1 MVNFDNILSIIIW
14 LPIIAGLLILLIN
27 NKYSTK
33 LAVLVGV
40 VGFALSLLLLQKFD
54 ILKHGWQFVEHYK
67 WLPELGVCYSL
78 GVDGFSVLFI
88 ALSCFVNLLVLIAGL
103 QYSKINQQYMAYFL
117 IMNGLITGVLAA
129 TNAIL
134 FYIFFEAM
142 LIPLFLIIGIWG
154 GTNRVYATIKFFL
167 YTFVGSVLFLIAII
181 YLYKMAINSGVEQM
195 KAFDIQNFYLLK
207 LTIQQ
212 QIYLFV
218 ALFVAF
224 AIKVPMV
231 PLHTWLPDAH
241 VEAPTGGSV
250 ILAAI
255 TLKIGAFA
263 MLRFL
268 LPIVPDACFLFSKII
283 IGISLVAIVYIGFI
297 AVAQKDFKKLIAY
310 SSIAHM
316 GFVTMGMFVALALI
330 RQKDFNLAASSL
342 HGSLIQMLSHGLI
355 SAALFFSAG
364 ILYDRMRTNKIKD
377 FSGVVN
383 PMPIFSGM
391 FMLFCLA
398 NVALPGTTGFVGEW
412 LVILAG
418 FKYSG
423 LVASVAATSLIL
435 SVSYTL
441 WMYKRVIFGVPS
453 AHVNFLADLNWQE
466 TLILG
471 SLAFFILLFG
481 IWPAPIFD
489 ILNNATLDL
498 IKIME

>member
-1 MVNFDNILSIIIW
+1 MKILS
-14 LPIIAGLLILLIN
+14 L
-27 NKYSTK
+27 
-33 LAVLVGV
+33 
-40 VGFALSLLLLQKFD
+40 
-54 ILKHGWQFVEHYK
+54 
-67 WLPELGVCYSL
+67 
-78 GVDGFSVLFI
+78 
-88 ALSCFVNLLVLIAGL
+88 
-103 QYSKINQQYMAYFL
+103 
-117 IMNGLITGVLAA
+117 
-129 TNAIL
+129 
-134 FYIFFEAM
+134 
-142 LIPLFLIIGIWG
+142 
-154 GTNRVYATIKFFL
+154 
-167 YTFVGSVLFLIAII
+167 
-181 YLYKMAINSGVEQM
+181 
-195 KAFDIQNFYLLK
+195 
-207 LTIQQ
+207 
-212 QIYLFV
+212 
-218 ALFVAF
+218 
-224 AIKVPMV
+224 
-231 PLHTWLPDAH
+231 
-241 VEAPTGGSV
+241 
-250 ILAAI
+250 
-255 TLKIGAFA
+255 
-263 MLRFL
+263 
-268 LPIVPDACFLFSKII
+268 
-283 IGISLVAIVYIGFI
+283 
-297 AVAQKDFKKLIAY
+297 
-310 SSIAHM
+310 
-316 GFVTMGMFVALALI
+316 